1 MQHFAVYIPARGAD
15 LKKTAKREGTAEGPE
30 AELAALLAAL
40 EAGTAD
46 DPFANPILL
55 FARDVAR
62 RLETGALTLKEVGT
76 AVDGL
81 SAAAFG
87 AGAARLGQQIG
98 ETDPAANKKS
108 LTALFERLAEGRSWP
123 AFQSEV
129 ERALAGV
136 VFTAHPTFALN
147 TRLMAAMTGLATGD
161 EADLRDFDLE
171 PESPVSLALEHQ
183 LATDAA
189 SRAQEAVRQV
199 YDLLFDVARKAYPDD
214 WTSLRPTLL
223 TIASWVGYDVDGR
236 SDISWSDSFEKRL
249 IVQRQQLARYEA
261 RVGEIAGTLGNTDD
275 DARQALDLL
284 EARLRLALRTVED
297 EIEVFSAS
305 RSAGEDWAHEVSRV
319 GQRIFADHDR
329 RLSTIEP
336 VVTLI
341 ERAIS
346 GAAAGDAPRLK
357 TVHELAVLRAEV
369 LTFGLGLAHTHVR
382 LNSTQL
388 HNAIRKSIG
397 MTGAPD
403 DPSRRRSYNAAI
415 TAMLDE
421 VQPQT
426 INFGSVLYEQ
436 ASAVRLFMT
445 VTQILKYVDGST
457 PVRLLIAETET
468 ALTVLTAL
476 YFAKLFGIDDQLEIA
491 PLLETRKALERGP
504 RMVEEL
510 LNNAH
515 YRDYVERTGRLCL
528 QTGYSDAGR
537 YLGQTAAGAAI
548 ERTKMR
554 IVEVLK
560 SHDLKG
566 VEVVMFDTHGESIGR
581 GGHPSG
587 FPDRLAYVASA
598 AYRAQLE
605 DAGLKLKQ
613 EISFQGGDGYL
624 WFMNPDAALATIS
637 RILEFAFSDGMPA
650 DQDPYYVEADYIA
663 EFFTSVQF
671 FNERVMADPSYE
683 ALLGTYGT
691 NMLYPTGSRAIQR
704 QRDAGGAPQQLEI
717 KNLRAIPQN
726 GILQQMGF
734 LANSVGG
741 VGQAIE
747 QDPEAFAA
755 MYADSPRFRV
765 LLTLVEWAASL
776 TDGQVLRAYV
786 DTHDPGLW
794 QLAAAAETDA
804 ERARAAYDIADT
816 LSDHAGHVAAVPM
829 VRHLLRD
836 FATLQRALAALPGE
850 RLGLAPPQAL
860 RARLLHGLRLGLMH
874 HLFMLGTRIPDFSDR
889 HPVTPA
895 QLHEEV
901 LRLEIDSALAQLEV
915 IFPRGQEIDIPDDF
929 GEPASYQTEPSS
941 SYKQEHAQIFT
952 PMAEITDLIRR
963 ISVGLRCATGAIG

>member
-1 MQHFAVYIPARGAD
+1 MLDEQPAHPE
-15 LKKTAKREGTAEGPE
+15 TAAPEG
-30 AELAALLAAL
+30 ELAALLAAL
-40 EAGTAD
+40 EDGTGG

-55 FARDVAR
+55 FAREVAR
-62 RLETGALTLKEVGT
+62 RLDSGALALDDVSA
-76 AVDGL
+76 AVNEL
-81 SAAAFG
+81 AAAAFG
-87 AGAARLGQQIG
+87 AGAARLGQQLG
-98 ETDPAANKKS
+98 ETDPAANKKA
-108 LTALFERLAEGRSWP
+108 LKALFTRLAKGQSWP
-123 AFQSEV
+123 SFQETV
-129 ERALAGV
+129 ERALAGL

-147 TRLMAAMTGLATGD
+147 SDLMAAVTALATGQD
-161 EADLRDFDLE
+161 ADLSDFDLA
-171 PESPVSLALEHQ
+171 PDAPLNLALEHR

-189 SRAQEAVRQV
+189 GRAQEAVREV
-199 YDLLFDVARKAYPDD
+199 YDLLFEVARDAYPDTWAD
-214 WTSLRPTLL
+214 LRPTLL

-261 RVGEIAGTLGNTDD
+261 RVSEIAGTLGNTDD

-329 RLSTIEP
+329 RLSTVEP
-336 VVTLI
+336 VVALI
-341 ERAIS
+341 ERAINGARS
-346 GAAAGDAPRLK
+346 GDGKRLK
-357 TVHELAVLRAEV
+357 TIHELAVLRAEV
-369 LTFGLGLAHTHVR
+369 LTFGLGLTHTHVR

-403 DPSRRRSYNAAI
+403 DPSRRRSYMAAI
-415 TAMLDE
+415 TTMLDE
-421 VQPQT
+421 VEAQT

-468 ALTVLTAL
+468 AFTVLVAL
-476 YFAKLFGIDDQLEIA
+476 YFAKLFGIDDRLEIA

-504 RMVEEL
+504 RMVEDL

-515 YRDYVERTGRLCL
+515 YRDYVKRTGKLCL
-528 QTGYSDAGR
+528 QMGYSDAGR

-560 SHDLKG
+560 AHELSG
-566 VEVVMFDTHGESIGR
+566 VEVVVFDTHGESIGR
-581 GGHPSG
+581 GGHPEG
-587 FPDRLAYVASA
+587 FPDRLTYVASA
-598 AYRAQLE
+598 AYRAQLA
-605 DAGLKLKQ
+605 DAGLALKQ

-624 WFMNPDAALATIS
+624 WFMTPQAALATIS
-637 RILEFAFSDGMPA
+637 RVLEFAFSDGVPA
-650 DQDPYYVEADYIA
+650 AEDPYYVDADYIA

-671 FNERVMADPSYE
+671 FNERVMADSSYE
-683 ALLGTYGT
+683 ALLGSYGT
-691 NMLYPTGSRAIQR
+691 NLLNPTGSRAIQR
-704 QRDAGGAPQQLEI
+704 QRDAGGSPQALEI

-726 GILQQMGF
+726 AILQQMGF

-741 VGQAIE
+741 VGQAIT

-765 LLTLVEWAASL
+765 LLTLVEWAVSL
-776 TDGQVLRAYV
+776 TDVQVLRAYV
-786 DTHDPGLW
+786 DTLDPGLW
-794 QLAAAAETDA
+794 QLAAAAESDP
-804 ERARAAYDIADT
+804 ERANAAYDIADA
-816 LSDHAGHVAAVPM
+816 LSDHGGHVAAVPI
-829 VRHLLRD
+829 VRQLLRD
-836 FATLQRALAALPGE
+836 YAELRRALAALPGE
-850 RLGLAPPQAL
+850 RCGLAPAQVL

-874 HLFMLGTRIPDFSDR
+874 HLFLLGTRIPDFSDR

-895 QLHEEV
+895 QLHQEV
-901 LRLEIDSALAQLEV
+901 LRLEINSALAHLNV
-915 IFPRGQEIDIPDDF
+915 IFPPGEEIDIPDDF

-941 SYKQEHAQIFT
+941 SYEQEHAQIFG
-952 PMAEITDLIRR
+952 PMAEVAALMRQ
-963 ISVGLRCATGAIG
+963 ISVGLRCVIGAIG

>member
-1 MQHFAVYIPARGAD
+1 M
-15 LKKTAKREGTAEGPE
+15 LKKTAKRQAADTAGPE

-40 EAGTAD
+40 EAGTSD

-62 RLETGALTLKEVGT
+62 RLETGALTLKDVAA
-76 AVDGL
+76 AVDAL

-87 AGAARLGQQIG
+87 AGAARLGQQLG
-98 ETDPAANKKS
+98 ETETTANKKA
-108 LTALFERLAEGRSWP
+108 LKALFERLADGRPWP
-123 AFQSEV
+123 AFQEAV
-129 ERALAGV
+129 ERALAGL

-147 TRLMAAMTGLATGD
+147 TRLMAAMTALATGQD
-161 EADLRDFDLE
+161 ADLQDFDLA
-171 PESPVSLALEHQ
+171 PEAPLNLALEHQ

-189 SRAQEAVRQV
+189 GHAQEAVRQV
-199 YDLLFDVARKAYPDD
+199 YDILFDVARQAYPDD
-214 WTSLRPTLL
+214 WADLRPTLL

-329 RLSTIEP
+329 RLSTVEP
-336 VVTLI
+336 VVDLI

-346 GAAAGDAPRLK
+346 GAGAGDSPRLE
-357 TVHELAVLRAEV
+357 TLHALAVLRAEV

-382 LNSTQL
+382 LNATQL

-403 DPSRRRSYNAAI
+403 DPARRRSYMAAI
-415 TAMLDE
+415 TTMLDE
-421 VQPQT
+421 VEGQT

-468 ALTVLTAL
+468 AFTVLTAL

-504 RMVEEL
+504 RMVEDL
-510 LNNAH
+510 LNNSH
-515 YRDYVERTGRLCL
+515 YRDYVKRTGKLCL

-560 SHDLKG
+560 SHDLAG

-581 GGHPSG
+581 GAHPNG

-598 AYRAQLE
+598 AYRAQLA
-605 DAGLKLKQ
+605 DAGLQLKQ

-624 WFMNPDAALATIS
+624 WFMTPQAAFATVS
-637 RILEFAFSDGMPA
+637 RILEFAFTDGVPA
-650 DQDPYYVEADYIA
+650 EQDPYYVEADYIA

-683 ALLGTYGT
+683 ALLGAYGT
-691 NMLYPTGSRAIQR
+691 NLLYPTGSRAIQR
-704 QRDAGGAPQQLEI
+704 QRGAGGAPQHLEI

-726 GILQQMGF
+726 AILQQMGF

-741 VGQAIE
+741 VGQAIA

-765 LLTLVEWAASL
+765 LLTLVEWAVSL

-794 QLAAAAETDA
+794 QLAAGAETDE
-804 ERARAAYDIADT
+804 ERANAAYDIADA
-816 LSDHAGHVAAVPM
+816 LAEHAGHVAAIPM

-836 FATLQRALAALPGE
+836 FAALQRALAALPGE
-850 RLGLAPPQAL
+850 RPGLAPAQVL
-860 RARLLHGLRLGLMH
+860 RARLLHGLRLGLIH
-874 HLFMLGTRIPDFSDR
+874 HLFALATRIPEFSDR

-895 QLHEEV
+895 QLHEEI
-901 LRLEIDSALAQLEV
+901 LRLEIDSALAQLAE
-915 IFPRGQEIDIPDDF
+915 IFPRSQEIDIPDDF

-941 SYKQEHAQIFT
+941 NYEQEHAQIFG
-952 PMAEITDLIRR
+952 PMAEITDLMRQ
-963 ISVGLRCATGAIG
+963 ISVGLRCVIGAVG